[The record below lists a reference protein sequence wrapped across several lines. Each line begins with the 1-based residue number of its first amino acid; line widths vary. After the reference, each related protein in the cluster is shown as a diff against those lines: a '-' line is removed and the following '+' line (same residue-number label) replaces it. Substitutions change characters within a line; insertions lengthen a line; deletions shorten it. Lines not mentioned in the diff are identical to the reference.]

1 MPEHVLGPGD
11 MVPNNICKSP
21 GILSLLSNRGT
32 NNIQVEKIHIVL
44 STVKERKRIL

>member
-44 STVKERKRIL
+44 SAVKERKRIL